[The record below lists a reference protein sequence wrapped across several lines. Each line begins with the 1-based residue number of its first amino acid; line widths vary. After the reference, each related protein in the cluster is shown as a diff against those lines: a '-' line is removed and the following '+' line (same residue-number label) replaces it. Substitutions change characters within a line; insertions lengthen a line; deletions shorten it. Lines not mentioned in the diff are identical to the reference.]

1 VLELIRTALL
11 TAALGGGELQACADP
26 LMGTRHVSP
35 TQVDAPEPAW
45 RGVPRGALPQAW
57 RGIPRDAPQPAWR
70 GVPGDPPPSPL
81 PADAWLGA
89 DKFQHFWMSFA
100 MTAYG
105 FAATRAAGV
114 DTGAALYIAVPVAAA
129 AGVGKEIHDRRRGG
143 IFGVRDLVADGL
155 GIAAAWFILREV
167 R

>member
-1 VLELIRTALL
+1 VRTQQQ
-11 TAALGGGELQACADP
+11 AASQIWPLQ
-26 LMGTRHVSP
+26 
-35 TQVDAPEPAW
+35 
-45 RGVPRGALPQAW
+45 
-57 RGIPRDAPQPAWR
+57 RDAPRQVWR
-70 GVPGDPPPSPL
+70 GAPRDVPTLPADSWRGAPRDVPTL